1 MSAKTSSLHLTTLV
15 GGLAA
20 CTVAAAMLV
29 ASPLRTPTDHAQ
41 EAARAPLTA
50 KYQPAVGDS
59 GPQAL
64 RARNQGMAA
73 AEADPAAVAHCP
85 RCR

>member
-1 MSAKTSSLHLTTLV
+1 MSAKTSSLNLTSLV

-20 CTVAAAMLV
+20 CTFAAAMLV
-29 ASPLRTPTDHAQ
+29 ASPLPTPTDHAQ
-41 EAARAPLTA
+41 DAVRATLTA
-50 KYQPAVGDS
+50 KYQPAVGNS

-73 AEADPAAVAHCP
+73 SEAVPTVEHCP